1 MSLSNC
7 KKCGKLF
14 LKKNRDICD
23 ACYEA
28 QNKLAEE
35 ICNYVLSLNS
45 ENVSMTDIIEKF
57 NINSR
62 EFETLF
68 NSAKFV
74 QISDI
79 LTVKCIR
86 CGSEFKP
93 GRKTGFIC
101 DNCIKK
107 LKL

>member
-1 MSLSNC
+1 
-7 KKCGKLF
+7 
-14 LKKNRDICD
+14 
-23 ACYEA
+23 
-28 QNKLAEE
+28 
-35 ICNYVLSLNS
+35 
-45 ENVSMTDIIEKF
+45 MTDIIEKF

-86 CGSEFKP
+86 CGNEFKP
-93 GRKTGFIC
+93 GRKTGFYM
-101 DNCIKK
+101 
-107 LKL
+107 

>member
-1 MSLSNC
+1 MELKMSLSNC

-45 ENVSMTDIIEKF
+45 ENVSMTDIMEKF

-62 EFETLF
+62 EFETLL
-68 NSAKFV
+68 NSAKFI
-74 QISDI
+74 QINDI

-86 CGSEFKP
+86 CGNEFKP
-93 GRKTGFIC
+93 GRKTGFYM
-101 DNCIKK
+101 
-107 LKL
+107 